1 MGRDTTLEV
10 EPSMREAV
18 RRLRER
24 PELVT
29 YVPKLRL
36 SHLETEYGDTVKL
49 LRISRRRGKLRC
61 SQRLP
66 MH

>member
-1 MGRDTTLEV
+1 
-10 EPSMREAV
+10 MREAV